1 MASTALKHQEHLEPN
16 PLKRERF
23 CPVVIRPAQQTMTVN
38 DVRKKVI
45 EAKTKTEVIQALLE
59 YLSQHGI
66 NSDAS
71 PDWWEKR
78 KKLGV

>member
-1 MASTALKHQEHLEPN
+1 
-16 PLKRERF
+16 
-23 CPVVIRPAQQTMTVN
+23 MTVN

-45 EAKTKTEVIQALLE
+45 EAKTKTEVIQTLLE